1 MFSKTI
7 IFASLVSPRS
17 QNCCD
22 LRAFLGVKFSSR
34 VLHRVKLLTSRN
46 SDQECSLFGRDRHH
60 HNHNRH
66 HKHPMRRDSG
76 VLFLYK
82 RLLGLDF
89 PLKFLHLLLPIFRIR
104 ILDQAPSFTIYVIPL
119 HIAIPAPELLLVQI
133 LGPVSHQIHICI
145 SLTQPPCV
153 PVD

>member
-1 MFSKTI
+1 MI
-7 IFASLVSPRS
+7 IFVSLVSLRS
-17 QNCCD
+17 QNCRN

-34 VLHRVKLLTSRN
+34 VLHRVKELTFRN

-60 HNHNRH
+60 HNRH

-76 VLFLYK
+76 VLFLDK

-89 PLKFLHLLLPIFRIR
+89 PLKFLHLLLPLFRIR
-104 ILDQAPSFTIYVIPL
+104 MLDQAPSFTIYVIPL
-119 HIAIPAPELLLVQI
+119 HIAIPALELLLVQL